1 VFTKLGLHW
10 VALQCGDVN
19 NPAWL
24 KAKFTEFRTWGVRYI
39 KLISSPGGDGGYP
52 VSPMGCSDASLAA
65 ALETGLKPVMRI
77 NYWQPG
83 SNIKC
88 Y

>member
-1 VFTKLGLHW
+1 

-19 NPAWL
+19 NPAWI

-52 VSPMGCSDASLAA
+52 VNPMGCSEASLAA

-77 NYWQPG
+77 FRINYWQPG